1 MTHEAQNEAYMP
13 GSRWG
18 GRQCFRG
25 GAPPPPGGEAP
36 SNVDLVMSVREL
48 IHPKPPKMLTR

>member
-1 MTHEAQNEAYMP
+1 MRLTCLGQGGVE
-13 GSRWG
+13 GSA
-18 GRQCFRG
+18 F
-25 GAPPPPGGEAP
+25 GAERPPPPGGEAP